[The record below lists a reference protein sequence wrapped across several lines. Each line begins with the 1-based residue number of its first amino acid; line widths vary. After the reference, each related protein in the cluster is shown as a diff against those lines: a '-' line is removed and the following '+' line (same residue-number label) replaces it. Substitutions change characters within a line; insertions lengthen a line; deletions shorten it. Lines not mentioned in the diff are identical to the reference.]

1 MDLEKSDV
9 VILGD
14 LNADM
19 MASSKLPKRDK
30 QELLNFSRAYNFT
43 QLIKEPTR
51 ITDTSRTMIDLVF
64 ANNEHRIVK
73 SGVVPVPLSDH
84 FLVFCIIK
92 AGITT
97 KTIPRILEYR
107 PYKNF
112 NPTLFNDDLRNI
124 PWHIVEN
131 EDNVDDVLF
140 TWNKMFLEV
149 ADQHA
154 PVKRR
159 RVKGTPLPWMNSQI
173 SDTMKERDW
182 AHRKARKSNSA
193 RHWSMYAKLRNK
205 DNGLVRTA
213 KSKYYCDMIEEPKGD
228 SEKVWKAVN
237 EACNRNSSS
246 ESIQCIISDGV
257 QHITSQSIASSMNSF
272 FASIGR
278 ILASRIQTSVL
289 NLNSI
294 SKHPLFQFELTELD
308 QSFVLE
314 QLLSLKA
321 NKAIGLDKISAR
333 LLKISAHTIAPSVV
347 KLLNLSTRTS
357 QFPKLW
363 KCAKISALF
372 KSGDRTN
379 ASNYRPTSILP
390 TLSKILERAVHLQ
403 LYQYLITNNLLSN
416 KQFGFRKGFSTTTA
430 LTSFA
435 DEVLLNMEQ
444 GKLCGA
450 VFIDLTKAFDTVDHQ
465 IMLCKLSEIGLSETA
480 LHWFRSYLTG
490 RQQCTSCGNE
500 LSEELPVT
508 HGVPQGSILG
518 PLLFVIYINNLPNV
532 LNSCY
537 ASLYADDTV
546 IYCYGTSSKELS
558 D

>member
-1 MDLEKSDV
+1 MKTTLLCD
-9 VILGD
+9 ILGD

-73 SGVVPVPLSDH
+73 SG
-84 FLVFCIIK
+84 
-92 AGITT
+92 ITT
-97 KTIPRILEYR
+97 KAKPRILEYR
-107 PYKNF
+107 SYKNF
-112 NPTLFNDDLRNI
+112 DPTLFNDDLRNI
-124 PWHIVEN
+124 PWYIVEN
-131 EDNVDDVLF
+131 EDNVNDAFF
-140 TWNKMFLEV
+140 TWNKMFSEV

-159 RVKGTPLPWMNSQI
+159 RVKGTTLPWMNSQI
-173 SDTMKERDW
+173 SDSMKERDW

-205 DNGLVRTA
+205 VNGLVRTS
-213 KSKYYCDMIEEPKGD
+213 KSKYYCDMIEEAKGD
-228 SEKVWKAVN
+228 SDKVWKTVN
-237 EACNRNSSS
+237 KACNRNSSS

-278 ILASRIQTSVL
+278 ILASRIQTPVL
-289 NLNSI
+289 NLKSI

-347 KLLNLSTRTS
+347 KLLNLSICTS

-363 KCAKISALF
+363 KCAKFAALF

-379 ASNYRPTSILP
+379 VSNYRPSQ
-390 TLSKILERAVHLQ
+390 S
-403 LYQYLITNNLLSN
+403 S
-416 KQFGFRKGFSTTTA
+416 
-430 LTSFA
+430 
-435 DEVLLNMEQ
+435 
-444 GKLCGA
+444 
-450 VFIDLTKAFDTVDHQ
+450 
-465 IMLCKLSEIGLSETA
+465 
-480 LHWFRSYLTG
+480 LH
-490 RQQCTSCGNE
+490 
-500 LSEELPVT
+500 
-508 HGVPQGSILG
+508 
-518 PLLFVIYINNLPNV
+518 
-532 LNSCY
+532 
-537 ASLYADDTV
+537 
-546 IYCYGTSSKELS
+546 
-558 D
+558 